1 MPVSMRTPAHDE
13 ISVAN
18 VLSYVFHSYRRYQL
32 CRTDL
37 LLSAI
42 HQKSYQMINR
52 NEGAAMLC
60 GFALARW
67 IPGLFGLS
75 RKLQPDF
82 ASVVMTNVGEVR
94 RVFGNRFPLKQGRA
108 IAGNV
113 VIQGVDGIA
122 PVRENTNLAIAFGT
136 YGGEMIVHL
145 NRNTQ
150 LFSESDADKLLASL
164 VDRLSSLVQ
173 PKFSNSSNSSNGSNG
188 SNGSSSSRVA
198 AESESK
204 PSHKTPAVAQ

>member
-1 MPVSMRTPAHDE
+1 
-13 ISVAN
+13 
-18 VLSYVFHSYRRYQL
+18 
-32 CRTDL
+32 
-37 LLSAI
+37 
-42 HQKSYQMINR
+42 MINR